1 MKVLQAEI
9 QRIYDVNVC
18 TDTSST
24 SVNVEQLRLINEQQA
39 LIHKLQQAL
48 HWNTKSKKKS
58 TKKKSTKKNKKK
70 KSTKKSKRK

>member
-1 MKVLQAEI
+1 MQDMKVLQAEI

-24 SVNVEQLRLINEQQA
+24 SVNVEQLRLIQEQQA

-58 TKKKSTKKNKKK
+58 TKKNKKK